1 MKKINDR
8 HEYVKKARAEMVRD
22 AGYDDILIEPRRE
35 AERDQTRAD
44 ISFKEPQR
52 GGTKEI
58 VHITDD
64 TGGHPLSPSHFERG
78 RERTDPTH
86 TLTSLD
92 QAKAVKYREYLERAR
107 AARAVTSGM
116 RVVVFRSCSFTS
128 LGALG
133 KDMIKFI
140 NGAAGYCKRLGT
152 LSDTPRDDGLLPPRV
167 AGLLRFRTRA
177 AIQAAILTGNA
188 QIARAVGL

>member
-1 MKKINDR
+1 MYFLKK
-8 HEYVKKARAEMVRD
+8 Y
-22 AGYDDILIEPRRE
+22 
-35 AERDQTRAD
+35 QTRAD

-92 QAKAVKYREYLERAR
+92 QAKAVKYREYLEK
-107 AARAVTSGM
+107 
-116 RVVVFRSCSFTS
+116 
-128 LGALG
+128 ALL
-133 KDMIKFI
+133 
-140 NGAAGYCKRLGT
+140 C
-152 LSDTPRDDGLLPPRV
+152 LSDYHCS
-167 AGLLRFRTRA
+167 
-177 AIQAAILTGNA
+177 
-188 QIARAVGL
+188 